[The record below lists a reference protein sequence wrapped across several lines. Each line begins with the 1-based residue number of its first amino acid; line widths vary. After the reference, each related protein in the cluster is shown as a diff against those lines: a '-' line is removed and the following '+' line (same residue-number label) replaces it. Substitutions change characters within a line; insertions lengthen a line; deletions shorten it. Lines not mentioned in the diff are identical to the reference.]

1 MGSLLLPAH
10 TCRSTGVGIAD
21 SAMPYTYRSISP
33 EIRSRNGKDFH
44 SPIKSRNFV
53 LTVLLDGVRA
63 PPSVCFN
70 IQVYNIRSR
79 KTDTDCIE
87 IFVRKSPASRCTSSH
102 FIFVMR
108 FSTGRERRLIVNL
121 FSSRPPRTF
130 AAGFAN
136 REGFCEVPQ
145 SSLGGSDDP
154 CFSARRRIFRT
165 EIKRAFHI
173 RTERIA
179 IIRFRHFA
187 SHCCSYSTAT
197 VPN

>member
-1 MGSLLLPAH
+1 
-10 TCRSTGVGIAD
+10 
-21 SAMPYTYRSISP
+21 MPYTYRSISP
-33 EIRSRNGKDFH
+33 DTRIRNGKDFH

-53 LTVLLDGVRA
+53 LTVYLDGVRS
-63 PPSVCFN
+63 PSSVSYDISSYSSQPRDRTRLYRDFRTQ
-70 IQVYNIRSR
+70 IPGVPVYL
-79 KTDTDCIE
+79 
-87 IFVRKSPASRCTSSH
+87 ASLH
-102 FIFVMR
+102 FRHEVLH
-108 FSTGRERRLIVNL
+108 RERAALTCQPSFRHVRRERL
-121 FSSRPPRTF
+121 

-179 IIRFRHFA
+179 TIRSRHFVSPVA
-187 SHCCSYSTAT
+187 VTRLQLFRM
-197 VPN
+197 